1 MYRPRVLF
9 VCTDEEIRES
19 FKQELISF
27 GYETILCYRGEEAL
41 RIIDDQVVDVLIFSV
56 ELQDMNGFEACR
68 LVRQKFDFLS
78 CPVVIH
84 GPQDSDQLRL
94 AAFRAGAN
102 IFMFAPI
109 KFDRLHYVLSLLV
122 NGRRRHKRSLPA
134 EEFLRIVDRE
144 YCAGKEI
151 EDCITTDTG
160 SIRKSDILRWTNILA
175 KESGLSKE
183 QQLIA
188 HEMINYTLDLLTTY
202 GSIKNVLTY
211 LNELWAGTSIW
222 FEFKKLFEF
231 STGNLRLD
239 TVDVHTTDGIT
250 GLVLLLCVNLLSGKT
265 PAEAISSLYEI
276 EEINVDE
283 VEVLNRVISADSFM
297 NQIFNQLE

>member
-1 MYRPRVLF
+1 M
-9 VCTDEEIRES
+9 CTDKEIRES

-122 NGRRRHKRSLPA
+122 NGRRRYKRSLPA

-160 SIRKSDILRWTNILA
+160 SISKSDILRWTNILA

-183 QQLIA
+183 QQSIA

>member
-1 MYRPRVLF
+1 M
-9 VCTDEEIRES
+9 CTDKEIRES

-122 NGRRRHKRSLPA
+122 NGRRRYKRSLPA

-160 SIRKSDILRWTNILA
+160 SISKSDILRWTNVLA

-183 QQLIA
+183 QQSIA

-283 VEVLNRVISADSFM
+283 VEALNRVISADSFM

>member
-68 LVRQKFDFLS
+68 LVRQKFDFLA

-122 NGRRRHKRSLPA
+122 NGRRRYKRSLPA

-160 SIRKSDILRWTNILA
+160 SISKSDILRWTNVLA

-183 QQLIA
+183 QQSIA

-239 TVDVHTTDGIT
+239 TVDVHTTNGIT

>member
-68 LVRQKFDFLS
+68 LVRQKFDFLA

-122 NGRRRHKRSLPA
+122 NGRRRYKRSLPA

-160 SIRKSDILRWTNILA
+160 SISKSDILRWTNVLA

-183 QQLIA
+183 QQSIA

-231 STGNLRLD
+231 SNGNLRLD

>member
-9 VCTDEEIRES
+9 VCTDEEIRKS

-122 NGRRRHKRSLPA
+122 NGRRRYKRSLPA

-160 SIRKSDILRWTNILA
+160 SISKSDILRWTNVLA

-183 QQLIA
+183 QQSIA

-202 GSIKNVLTY
+202 GSIKNVFTY

>member
-9 VCTDEEIRES
+9 VCTDGEIRES

-68 LVRQKFDFLS
+68 LVRQKFDFLA

-122 NGRRRHKRSLPA
+122 NGRRRYKRSLPA

-160 SIRKSDILRWTNILA
+160 SISKSDILRWTNVLA

-183 QQLIA
+183 QQSIA

>member
-1 MYRPRVLF
+1 M
-9 VCTDEEIRES
+9 CTDEEIRES

-68 LVRQKFDFLS
+68 LVRQKFDFLA

-122 NGRRRHKRSLPA
+122 NGRRRYKRSLPA
-134 EEFLRIVDRE
+134 EEFLRIVDRA

-160 SIRKSDILRWTNILA
+160 SISKSDILRWTNVLA

-183 QQLIA
+183 QQSIA

>member
-9 VCTDEEIRES
+9 VCTDEEIRKS

-122 NGRRRHKRSLPA
+122 NGRRRYKRSLPA

-188 HEMINYTLDLLTTY
+188 HEMINYILDLLTTY

-231 STGNLRLD
+231 SNGSLRLD

>member
-9 VCTDEEIRES
+9 VCTDEEIRKS

-41 RIIDDQVVDVLIFSV
+41 RIIDDQVVDVLIFSI

-122 NGRRRHKRSLPA
+122 NGRRRYKRSLPA

-231 STGNLRLD
+231 SNGNLRLD

-297 NQIFNQLE
+297 NQIFNQIE

>member
-122 NGRRRHKRSLPA
+122 NGRRRYKRSLPA
-134 EEFLRIVDRE
+134 EEFLRIADKE

-188 HEMINYTLDLLTTY
+188 HEMINYILDLLTTY
-202 GSIKNVLTY
+202 GSIKNALTY

-231 STGNLRLD
+231 SNGSLRLD

-276 EEINVDE
+276 EDINVDE

>member
-9 VCTDEEIRES
+9 VCTDEEIRKS

-122 NGRRRHKRSLPA
+122 NGRRRYKRSLPA

-231 STGNLRLD
+231 SNGSLRLD

>member
-68 LVRQKFDFLS
+68 LVRQKFDFLA

-122 NGRRRHKRSLPA
+122 NGRRRYKRSLPA

-160 SIRKSDILRWTNILA
+160 SISKSDILRWTNVLA

-183 QQLIA
+183 QQSIA

-250 GLVLLLCVNLLSGKT
+250 GLVLLLCVSLLSGKT

>member
-1 MYRPRVLF
+1 M
-9 VCTDEEIRES
+9 CTDEEIRES

-68 LVRQKFDFLS
+68 LVRQKFDFLA

-122 NGRRRHKRSLPA
+122 NGRRRYKRSLPA

-160 SIRKSDILRWTNILA
+160 SISKSDILRWTIVLA

-183 QQLIA
+183 QQSIA

>member
-9 VCTDEEIRES
+9 VCTDEEIRKS

-41 RIIDDQVVDVLIFSV
+41 RIIDDQVVDVLIFSI

-122 NGRRRHKRSLPA
+122 NGRRRYKRSLPA

-188 HEMINYTLDLLTTY
+188 HEMINYSLDLLTTY

-231 STGNLRLD
+231 SNGNLRLD

-297 NQIFNQLE
+297 NQIFNQIE

>member
-68 LVRQKFDFLS
+68 LVRQKFDFLA

-122 NGRRRHKRSLPA
+122 NGRRRYKRSLPA

-231 STGNLRLD
+231 SNGNLRLD

>member
-1 MYRPRVLF
+1 
-9 VCTDEEIRES
+9 VCTDKEIRES

-122 NGRRRHKRSLPA
+122 NGRRRYKRSLPA

-160 SIRKSDILRWTNILA
+160 SICKSDILRWTNILA

-231 STGNLRLD
+231 SNGNLRLD

>member
-1 MYRPRVLF
+1 M
-9 VCTDEEIRES
+9 CTDEEIRES

-122 NGRRRHKRSLPA
+122 NGHRRYKRSLPA

-160 SIRKSDILRWTNILA
+160 NIRKSDILRWTNILA

-188 HEMINYTLDLLTTY
+188 HEMINYILDLLTTY
-202 GSIKNVLTY
+202 GSIKNALTY

-231 STGNLRLD
+231 SNGSLRLD

-276 EEINVDE
+276 EDINVDE

>member
-56 ELQDMNGFEACR
+56 ELQYMNGFEACR
-68 LVRQKFDFLS
+68 LVRQKFDFLA

-122 NGRRRHKRSLPA
+122 NGRRRYKRSLPA

-160 SIRKSDILRWTNILA
+160 SISKSDILRWTNVLA

-183 QQLIA
+183 QQSIA

>member
-41 RIIDDQVVDVLIFSV
+41 RIIDNQVVDVLIFSV

-122 NGRRRHKRSLPA
+122 NGHRRYKRSLPA

-188 HEMINYTLDLLTTY
+188 HEMINYILDLLTTY
-202 GSIKNVLTY
+202 GSIKNALTY

-231 STGNLRLD
+231 SNGSLRLD

-276 EEINVDE
+276 EDINVDE

>member
-1 MYRPRVLF
+1 M
-9 VCTDEEIRES
+9 CTDEEIRKS

-41 RIIDDQVVDVLIFSV
+41 RIIDDQVVDVLIFSI

-122 NGRRRHKRSLPA
+122 NGRRRYKRSLPA

-231 STGNLRLD
+231 SNGNLRLD

-297 NQIFNQLE
+297 NQIFNQIE

>member
-1 MYRPRVLF
+1 M
-9 VCTDEEIRES
+9 CTDEEIRES

-68 LVRQKFDFLS
+68 LVRQKFDFLA

-122 NGRRRHKRSLPA
+122 NGRRRYKRSLPA

-160 SIRKSDILRWTNILA
+160 SISKSDILRWTNVLA

-183 QQLIA
+183 QQSIA

-231 STGNLRLD
+231 SNGSLRLD

-276 EEINVDE
+276 EDINVDE

>member
-1 MYRPRVLF
+1 M
-9 VCTDEEIRES
+9 CTDEEIRES

-68 LVRQKFDFLS
+68 LVRQKFDFLA

-122 NGRRRHKRSLPA
+122 NGRRRYKRSLPA

-160 SIRKSDILRWTNILA
+160 SISKSDILRWTNVLA

-183 QQLIA
+183 QQSIA

-250 GLVLLLCVNLLSGKT
+250 GLVLLLCVSLLSGKT

>member
-68 LVRQKFDFLS
+68 LVRQKFDFLA

-122 NGRRRHKRSLPA
+122 NGRRRYKRSLPA

-160 SIRKSDILRWTNILA
+160 SISKSDILRWTNVLA

-183 QQLIA
+183 QQSIA

-211 LNELWAGTSIW
+211 LNELWAGTCIW

>member
-9 VCTDEEIRES
+9 VCTDEEIREN

-68 LVRQKFDFLS
+68 FVRQKFDFLS

-122 NGRRRHKRSLPA
+122 NGRRRYKRSLPA
-134 EEFLRIVDRE
+134 EEFLRIADRE

-151 EDCITTDTG
+151 EDCITTETG

-188 HEMINYTLDLLTTY
+188 HEMINYILDLLTTY
-202 GSIKNVLTY
+202 GSIKNALTY

-231 STGNLRLD
+231 SNGSLRLD

>member
-68 LVRQKFDFLS
+68 LVRQKFDFLA

-122 NGRRRHKRSLPA
+122 NGRRRYKRSLPA

-160 SIRKSDILRWTNILA
+160 SISKSDILRWTNVLA
-175 KESGLSKE
+175 KERGLSKE
-183 QQLIA
+183 QQSIA

>member
-9 VCTDEEIRES
+9 VCTDEEIRKS

-84 GPQDSDQLRL
+84 GPQDSNQLRL

-122 NGRRRHKRSLPA
+122 NGRRRYKRSLPA

-231 STGNLRLD
+231 SNGNLRLD

-250 GLVLLLCVNLLSGKT
+250 GLVLLLCVNLLSGKA

>member
-68 LVRQKFDFLS
+68 LVRQKFDFLA

-109 KFDRLHYVLSLLV
+109 KFDRLHYILSLLV

>member
-1 MYRPRVLF
+1 M
-9 VCTDEEIRES
+9 CTDEEIRES

-122 NGRRRHKRSLPA
+122 NGRRRYKRSLPA

-144 YCAGKEI
+144 YCARKEI

-188 HEMINYTLDLLTTY
+188 HEMINYILDLLTTY
-202 GSIKNVLTY
+202 GSIKNALTY

-231 STGNLRLD
+231 SNGSLRLD

-276 EEINVDE
+276 EDINVDE

>member
-122 NGRRRHKRSLPA
+122 NGHRRYKRSLPA

-188 HEMINYTLDLLTTY
+188 HEMINYILDLLTTY
-202 GSIKNVLTY
+202 GSIKNALTY

-231 STGNLRLD
+231 SNGSLRLD

-276 EEINVDE
+276 EDINVDE

>member
-9 VCTDEEIRES
+9 VCTDEEIRKS

-122 NGRRRHKRSLPA
+122 NGRRRYKRSLPA
-134 EEFLRIVDRE
+134 EDFLRIVDRE

-231 STGNLRLD
+231 SNGSLRLD

>member
-9 VCTDEEIRES
+9 VCTDEEIRKS

-122 NGRRRHKRSLPA
+122 NGRRRYKRSLPA

-231 STGNLRLD
+231 SYGNLRLD

-250 GLVLLLCVNLLSGKT
+250 GLVLLLCVNLLSGKA

>member
-9 VCTDEEIRES
+9 VCADEEIRKS

-122 NGRRRHKRSLPA
+122 NGRRRYKRSLPA

-231 STGNLRLD
+231 SNGNLRLD

-250 GLVLLLCVNLLSGKT
+250 GLVLLLCVNLLSGKA

>member
-188 HEMINYTLDLLTTY
+188 HEMINYILDLLTTY
-202 GSIKNVLTY
+202 GSIKNALTY

-231 STGNLRLD
+231 SNGSLRLD

>member
-68 LVRQKFDFLS
+68 LVRQKFDFLA

-109 KFDRLHYVLSLLV
+109 KFVRLHYVLSLLV
-122 NGRRRHKRSLPA
+122 NGRRRYKRSLPA

-160 SIRKSDILRWTNILA
+160 SISKSDILRWTNVLA

-183 QQLIA
+183 QQSIA

>member
-9 VCTDEEIRES
+9 VCTDEEIRKS

-122 NGRRRHKRSLPA
+122 NGRRRYKRSLPA

-160 SIRKSDILRWTNILA
+160 SISKSDILRWTNVLA

-183 QQLIA
+183 QQSIA

>member
-9 VCTDEEIRES
+9 VCTDEEIRKS

-122 NGRRRHKRSLPA
+122 NGRRRYKRSLPA

-231 STGNLRLD
+231 SNGNLRLD
-239 TVDVHTTDGIT
+239 TVDVHTDRKS
-250 GLVLLLCVNLLSGKT
+250 VV
-265 PAEAISSLYEI
+265 
-276 EEINVDE
+276 
-283 VEVLNRVISADSFM
+283 
-297 NQIFNQLE
+297 

>member
-68 LVRQKFDFLS
+68 LVRQKFDFLA

-122 NGRRRHKRSLPA
+122 NGRRRYKRSLPA

-160 SIRKSDILRWTNILA
+160 SISKSDILRWTNVLA

>member
-1 MYRPRVLF
+1 M
-9 VCTDEEIRES
+9 CTDEEIRES

-68 LVRQKFDFLS
+68 LVRQKFDFLA

-109 KFDRLHYVLSLLV
+109 KFYRLHYVLSLLV
-122 NGRRRHKRSLPA
+122 NGRRRYKRSLPA

-160 SIRKSDILRWTNILA
+160 SISKSDILRWTNVLA

-183 QQLIA
+183 QQSIA

-250 GLVLLLCVNLLSGKT
+250 ALVLLLCVNLLSGKT

>member
-68 LVRQKFDFLS
+68 LVRQKFDFLA

-122 NGRRRHKRSLPA
+122 NGRRRYKRSLPA

-160 SIRKSDILRWTNILA
+160 SISKSDILRWTNVLA

-183 QQLIA
+183 QQSIA

-211 LNELWAGTSIW
+211 LNELWAGTNIW

>member
-122 NGRRRHKRSLPA
+122 NGRRRYKRSLPA
-134 EEFLRIVDRE
+134 EDFLRIVDRE

-151 EDCITTDTG
+151 EDCITTETG
-160 SIRKSDILRWTNILA
+160 SIHKSDILRWTNILA

-202 GSIKNVLTY
+202 GSIKNVLTH

-231 STGNLRLD
+231 SNGSLRLD